1 MPLKTKPLSKAEL
14 AAYEETRDLAE
25 ELLQSVREMQA
36 GKVHVVTS
44 PVIEARKRPGSPNRN
59 LLRSWACPSAHF
71 KVGSKAAS
79 NRAAP
84 PALCLQSPAPIPK
97 PYWLWHQSSCCGT

>member
-36 GKVHVVTS
+36 GKVHVRPHTS
-44 PVIEARKRPGSPNRN
+44 RLGARPQATERRRPYFACNRQHQSQS
-59 LLRSWACPSAHF
+59 RTGCRIKVVAAEHKVPAIFCFRF
-71 KVGSKAAS
+71 KHAI
-79 NRAAP
+79 RAARFESGIF
-84 PALCLQSPAPIPK
+84 Q
-97 PYWLWHQSSCCGT
+97 